1 MANNIPD
8 ETLKNV
14 CKIGQGINCCRYILC
29 RQNGFEC
36 GKLTKLKEII
46 DKRVSIMVAKG
57 DNCKGLE

>member
-1 MANNIPD
+1 MW
-8 ETLKNV
+8 TKWF
-14 CKIGQGINCCRYILC
+14 
-29 RQNGFEC
+29 FEC

>member
-14 CKIGQGINCCRYILC
+14 CKITQGANCCRYILC
-29 RQNGFEC
+29 GQNGFEC
-36 GKLTKLKEII
+36 GKLTKLKESI
-46 DKRVSIMVAKG
+46 DKCVNIMITKG

>member
-29 RQNGFEC
+29 GQNGFLNVES
-36 GKLTKLKEII
+36 LQ
-46 DKRVSIMVAKG
+46 
-57 DNCKGLE
+57 N